1 MFWWFYCQC
10 RLLNALRAKHNLSGG
25 HNRPCVQVR
34 VVYVQKRSQNVGAVR
49 GEYGR
54 RADFGARRHDVEVLV

>member
-1 MFWWFYCQC
+1 MAQSYN
-10 RLLNALRAKHNLSGG
+10 LSVKVDSTLSGG
-25 HNRPCVQVR
+25 HNPPCVQVR

-54 RADFGARRHDVEVLV
+54 RADF